1 MLLLMIE
8 SPAAFCRHCP
18 LLSWL
23 LNLHTPA
30 HTHTHTFSHAHAHTL
45 IFRSAQNFCF
55 QSNFCRCSDPWNGAK
70 SLSSPQR
77 YVKAADCLIQPSI
90 LTLWPPLNTS
100 ASLPQYPRLSQK
112 QGFSSASNSAV
123 CMQAGVYVH
132 TLKFERDFCCQ
143 VCVCVCAPFQ
153 GYACVCVCVCV
164 RHLV

>member
-1 MLLLMIE
+1 MLLLMIV

-23 LNLHTPA
+23 LNSHTL
-30 HTHTHTFSHAHAHTL
+30 SHAHAHTL
-45 IFRSAQNFCF
+45 IFHSAQNFCF

-90 LTLWPPLNTS
+90 LTLRPPLNTS

-132 TLKFERDFCCQ
+132 TLKFEREFCCQ
-143 VCVCVCAPFQ
+143 VCVCVC
-153 GYACVCVCVCV
+153 VCVCVHLFKGMHLCVCVSV